1 MGKRG
6 VAAEEFQAATTDARA
21 PEPQKICFDTVEGSG
36 GSMILC
42 LWEVG
47 VSTAFTAEEPKASI
61 LAAVCIFLATH
72 WRGT

>member
-6 VAAEEFQAATTDARA
+6 VAAEEFQSATTDARV
-21 PEPQKICFDTVEGSG
+21 PEPQRICFETVEDSG

-42 LWEVG
+42 LWEEDG
-47 VSTAFTAEEPKASI
+47 SSAFTAEEPKASI
-61 LAAVCIFLATH
+61 LAAVCIFLTTH